1 MAPTSQP
8 TWLTPIPTKRSLFR
22 RDINDGSL
30 VSLIITAIILSILVV
45 GIIIY
50 LFRKTWSKMVE
61 PRLSRSSN
69 TNSAKVS
76 YKLPSLRPSLSST
89 KSSPVLPTYRQSM
102 RARSCSDALWSEKLD
117 HEVDYFSSTD
127 GSSSHDETA
136 YLPRYSSRKTSSASS
151 LSLSRRHCLSLS
163 LTTSP
168 AFQPLDML
176 PIYEGTESAAASP
189 VLGHEARPLAPRRS
203 LSETQIQRPMS
214 VPAKSRPL
222 GSHPVNNDDKN
233 ATSIHRCSGSF
244 DAAGRDM
251 LRRQRSAG
259 RLEQV
264 DLI

>member
-8 TWLTPIPTKRSLFR
+8 TWLTPIPVKRSLFR

-61 PRLSRSSN
+61 PRLNRSSN

-117 HEVDYFSSTD
+117 HEVDYFSATD
-127 GSSSHDETA
+127 GSSAHDETA
-136 YLPRYSSRKTSSASS
+136 YLPRYSSRKTSS

-176 PIYEGTESAAASP
+176 PIYEGPESASASP
-189 VLGHEARPLAPRRS
+189 VLGHETRPLAPRRS
-203 LSETQIQRPMS
+203 LSETQIQRPLS

-222 GSHPVNNDDKN
+222 GSHPVNND
-233 ATSIHRCSGSF
+233 ATTAHRSSGSF